1 MRLVAETGSR
11 AGRARLVLVLL
22 VIVLAAAMVAA
33 VEVGPAAVG
42 RGELARALWAWATGQ
57 GSDTLPPTTRI
68 ILLDIRL
75 PRALMAAA
83 VGALLAIGGAMLQ
96 GLFRNPLADPGV
108 IGVSSGAALGAV
120 VAIILGDGP
129 LAPVLGPLGAYGL
142 PLFAFFGAL
151 AATVV
156 LYRFATRGGTTS
168 VATMLLAGIAL
179 AAMVGAVT
187 GFLIFRSDDRQLR
200 DLTFWSLG
208 SLGGATWPKVVSILP
223 FLAALTASVPFV
235 ARGLD
240 AIVLGEAEARHL
252 GISVQMLKRAGILLV
267 AAATG
272 AAVAVSGVIGFVGI
286 VIPHLLRLGI
296 GPDHRYLLAG
306 AGLGGAVLLLFAD
319 MVSRTVVAPAELPIG
334 IVTAALGGP
343 FFLWIL
349 LRRRG
354 MIDL

>member
-1 MRLVAETGSR
+1 VRPVTETGSR
-11 AGRARLVLVLL
+11 SGRARLLLVLL
-22 VIVLAAAMVAA
+22 MVVLAAAMMAA
-33 VEVGPAAVG
+33 VEIGPAAVG
-42 RGELARALWAWATGQ
+42 HGELEAAAWAWVTGR
-57 GSDTLPPTTRI
+57 GADPLSPTARI
-68 ILLDIRL
+68 ILLDVRL
-75 PRALMAAA
+75 PRAVMAAT

-96 GLFRNPLADPGV
+96 GLFRNPLADPGI

-120 VAIILGDGP
+120 IAIILGDGL

-151 AATVV
+151 AATIV

-187 GFLIFRSDDRQLR
+187 GFLVFRSDDRQLR

-208 SLGGATWPKVVSILP
+208 SLGGATWPKVISVLP
-223 FLAALTASVPFV
+223 FLAALAAAMPFV

-252 GISVQMLKRAGILLV
+252 GIRVQALKRAGILLV

-306 AGLGGAVLLLFAD
+306 AGLGGAVLLLVAD
-319 MVSRTVVAPAELPIG
+319 MVSRTVAAPAELPIG

-354 MIDL
+354 MMEL